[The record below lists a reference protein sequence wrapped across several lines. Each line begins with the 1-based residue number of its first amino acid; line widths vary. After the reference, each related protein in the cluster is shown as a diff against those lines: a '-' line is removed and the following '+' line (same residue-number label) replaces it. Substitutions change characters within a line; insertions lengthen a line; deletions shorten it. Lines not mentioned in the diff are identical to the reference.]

1 MGTVLSGL
9 MIGPERAKG
18 KIKRVIKKKLELS
31 DPGGGSRKV
40 SLAGVPELIFFFA
53 GARRPP
59 F

>member
-1 MGTVLSGL
+1 